1 MNIPGTIGSIL
12 RYKGTTAWSISPDAT
27 VFDAIQLLAD
37 KNIGALLV
45 MEGDQLVGMF
55 SERDYTRKVALKGKQ
70 SRETKVREV
79 VSSPVISVTPEHTV
93 EEGLRLMTEH
103 RIRHLP
109 VLSGNRVVGIV
120 SIGDLVNWVISA
132 QSAALEQMRSYITG
146 GYPG

>member
-12 RYKGTTAWSISPDAT
+12 RYKGATAWSISPDAT